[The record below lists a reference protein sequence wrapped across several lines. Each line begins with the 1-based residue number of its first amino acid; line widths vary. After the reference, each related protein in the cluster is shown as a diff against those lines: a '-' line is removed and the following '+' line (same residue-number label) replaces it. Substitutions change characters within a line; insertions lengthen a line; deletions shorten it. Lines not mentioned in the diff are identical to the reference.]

1 MSLMDEPKLM
11 QELNIP
17 ANMITATTSASESP
31 SKLNAEASAFVP
43 SGETK
48 TEKEWKTRLILQ
60 I

>member
-1 MSLMDEPKLM
+1 MDEPKLM

-48 TEKEWKTRLILQ
+48 TEKE
-60 I
+60 